1 MQYLHEPVHITIC
14 RCCAQPL
21 LPVCLQGWQELQPS
35 DLLAAEGA
43 GERLINFRRQ
53 ALKVEIVL
61 ARLAK
66 DNHIFAAAGKFA

>member
-21 LPVCLQGWQELQPS
+21 LPVLFQGWQELQPS

-43 GERLINFRRQ
+43 GERLIDFRRQ
-53 ALKVEIVL
+53 ALEMEIVPTGL
-61 ARLAK
+61 ANDDHL
-66 DNHIFAAAGKFA
+66 FARAGTFA